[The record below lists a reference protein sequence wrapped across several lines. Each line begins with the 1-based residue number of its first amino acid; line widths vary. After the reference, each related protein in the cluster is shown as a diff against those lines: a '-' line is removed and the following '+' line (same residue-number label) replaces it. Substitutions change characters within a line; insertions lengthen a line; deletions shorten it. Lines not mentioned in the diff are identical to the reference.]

1 MTIDKRQEH
10 YINILFTIVSIV
22 AAGATISWVYNE
34 RKHHKLEMEIFAME
48 KQIKEHELN
57 KINNEK

>member
-22 AAGATISWVYNE
+22 AAGATISWVYHE

-48 KQIKEHELN
+48 KKIKTHELN
-57 KINNEK
+57 KIRNEE